1 MDLAADLLTMLTDFS
16 NTVTIGG
23 TAYKGI
29 LETEEHTLEFGIE
42 RVHVLW
48 MRKADVT
55 AASVVFQSDVVVD
68 GVTYQVR
75 DIQTLDDGKLAKLV
89 LVP

>member
-23 TAYKGI
+23 TAYKGVFEPHD
-29 LETEEHTLEFGIE
+29 LTLSDIE
-42 RVHVLW
+42 RVATLL
-48 MRKADVT
+48 MRYADLQT
-55 AASVVFQSDVVVD
+55 AGVARNSDIVVD

-75 DIQTLDDGKLAKLV
+75 DIKRMDDGRLAQLI